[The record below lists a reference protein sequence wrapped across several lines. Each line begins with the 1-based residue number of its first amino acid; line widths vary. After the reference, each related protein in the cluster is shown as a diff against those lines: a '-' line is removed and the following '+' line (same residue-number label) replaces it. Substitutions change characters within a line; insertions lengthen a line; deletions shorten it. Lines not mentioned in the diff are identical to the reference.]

1 MKMPATA
8 NARTCQKLT
17 FLLAVTAI
25 SATATKIAAR
35 TGQKTDQKLGFNT
48 STVSLEPRFPAAFEH
63 EHVGELR
70 FLAEAVGNFPAGI
83 AAQAAAVDD
92 DFFARRPNRQ
102 KLRQQF
108 IPPVFIQRNRAGNV
122 LVRELI
128 VRPCINPDRSVAPFT
143 CLVDSHHF
151 RRRDGRAP
159 RDLVTEIDR
168 LASRGEKRQG
178 GHYSRL
184 ACQ

>member
-1 MKMPATA
+1 M
-8 NARTCQKLT
+8 
-17 FLLAVTAI
+17 FDVAVFG
-25 SATATKIAAR
+25 SSV
-35 TGQKTDQKLGFNT
+35 L
-48 STVSLEPRFPAAFEH
+48 LEPRFPAAFEH

-70 FLAEAVGNFPAGI
+70 FLAEAVGNFPAGV
-83 AAQAAAVDD
+83 ATQAAAIDD

-128 VRPCINPDRSVAPFT
+128 VRPCINPDRSVAPSS
-143 CLVDSHHF
+143 CLLDRHHF
-151 RRRDGRAP
+151 RRRDGGAP
-159 RDLVTEIDR
+159 RNLVAEINR
-168 LASRGEKRQG
+168 LAGRREKRQG
-178 GHYSRL
+178 CHYSRL